1 MAKGK
6 LKKFTSVTLAGAL
19 VFGSL
24 TINAGM
30 ANALSWTSTL
40 GSALGSALAK
50 LTSSTSSSTSKTT
63 TSTSSSSASK
73 TTSTTS
79 SSSTYKSTTTT
90 TTTAS
95 SNQNAKNQLT
105 QQLNANTTF
114 TTSQKVDIQKAIDNG
129 TLKGAGTS
137 KTTVEAQLDRQ
148 ATAAEA
154 AAFLLRSVGVDAGNG
169 SNFYN
174 EMQSQLKNLGV
185 NIDAKKEVSAADVNK
200 IAQAVAQQYGTSNLA
215 AFNSSEVAKYASDGN
230 ISRGE
235 LLLLLT
241 TESSSTQTTTP
252 TSSTTSSSSPIKG
265 TPVSSSSGSSSYSY
279 STPSYSS
286 SNYYSSSGS
295 SSYYSSSSGSSSYY
309 SSSSSSSYTPKPAT
323 VVISPAT
330 THLQDTPTEFKNNP
344 NAKAQ
349 VDPNRKYGANVIE
362 QLKSEISSGKTS
374 INFADKYNN
383 WAAQLFGVK

>member
-295 SSYYSSSSGSSSYY
+295 SSYYSSSS
-309 SSSSSSSYTPKPAT
+309 SSSYTPKPAT

-383 WAAQLFGVK
+383 WAAKLFGVNK

>member
-63 TSTSSSSASK
+63 TSTSK
-73 TTSTTS
+73 TTTTTTS
-79 SSSTYKSTTTT
+79 SSTSKTTTT

-295 SSYYSSSSGSSSYY
+295 SSYYSSSS
-309 SSSSSSSYTPKPAT
+309 SSSYTPKPAT

-383 WAAQLFGVK
+383 WAAKLFGVNK